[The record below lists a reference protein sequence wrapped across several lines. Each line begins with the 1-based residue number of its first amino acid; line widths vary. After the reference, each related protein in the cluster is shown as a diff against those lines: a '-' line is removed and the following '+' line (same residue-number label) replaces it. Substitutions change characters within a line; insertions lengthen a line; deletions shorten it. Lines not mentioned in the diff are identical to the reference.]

1 MSGNRA
7 LSNPRWVLGGI
18 SWLNPMRHEI
28 KFSAVE
34 QDADAVVGEVAESTG
49 AGFGGLD
56 AAVEAFGGRVADPVT
71 EPCQDAG

>member
-1 MSGNRA
+1 
-7 LSNPRWVLGGI
+7 
-18 SWLNPMRHEI
+18 MRHEI

-71 EPCQDAG
+71 EPCQDAGKSVFQHPRHFLHGLQTAA